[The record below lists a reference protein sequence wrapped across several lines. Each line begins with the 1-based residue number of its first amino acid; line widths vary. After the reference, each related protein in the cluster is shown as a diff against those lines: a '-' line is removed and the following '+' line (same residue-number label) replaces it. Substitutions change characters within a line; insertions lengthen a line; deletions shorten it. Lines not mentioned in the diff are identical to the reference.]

1 MAADVSLAMETTS
14 GVRAAERSRAG
25 SRPGSSRRAA
35 AVRTT
40 AVRTFGQRVFSTLL
54 LLIWLTVAGTAL
66 VAGFRY
72 YVTPLQERPFSEL
85 HEQFKPSGLIG
96 QGLGIIGTAMML
108 VGVGMYSLRK
118 RVRWL
123 ARTGK
128 LSTWLTIHIFLCTLG
143 PVLVLFHTTFKFG
156 GIISIAFWSMSVV
169 VVSGIF
175 GRYLYGH
182 IPKTIH
188 GQFRSLDS
196 LREQKEELVST
207 ISNDFGLQTH
217 QVERLFPRFERR
229 KASGFIHALILAI
242 RYDFSKRKQKR
253 RIRKIL
259 AATSPKSGQRG
270 KRNSD
275 EMPLYV
281 RDSVVALVQSQLQLE
296 QQIVLLEPF
305 QRLFSYWHLL
315 HLPLA
320 GVMLLILF
328 VHVAVAV
335 LFGYTW
341 VF

>member
-1 MAADVSLAMETTS
+1 MAADVSLALETTS
-14 GVRAAERSRAG
+14 GVTPGERSRTTGRTG
-25 SRPGSSRRAA
+25 SGRRVA
-35 AVRTT
+35 T
-40 AVRTFGQRVFSTLL
+40 AVHTTRTFGQRVFSTVL
-54 LLIWLTVAGTAL
+54 LLIWLSVAGTAL
-66 VAGFRY
+66 VAGFEY
-72 YVTPLQERPFSEL
+72 YVTPLQERPFAEL

-118 RVRWL
+118 RARWL

-143 PVLVLFHTTFKFG
+143 PVLVLFHTSFKFG

-188 GQFRSLDS
+188 GQFKSLDS
-196 LREQKEELVST
+196 LREQQEELVTT
-207 ISNDFGLQTH
+207 ICNDFGLKPH

-229 KASGFIHALILAI
+229 KPSGVIHAFFLAI
-242 RYDFSKRKQKR
+242 RYDFSKRRQKR

-259 AATSPKSGQRG
+259 AATSAKSGQRG

-281 RDSVVALVQSQLQLE
+281 RDSVVSLVQSQLQLE

-305 QRLFSYWHLL
+305 QRLFGYWHLL